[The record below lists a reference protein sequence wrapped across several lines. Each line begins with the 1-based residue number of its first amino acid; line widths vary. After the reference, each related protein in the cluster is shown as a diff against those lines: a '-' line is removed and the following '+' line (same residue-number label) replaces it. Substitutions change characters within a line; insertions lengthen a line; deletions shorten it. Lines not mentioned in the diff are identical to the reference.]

1 MILIANT
8 PLYGGKARV
17 CACINTN
24 DSESAT
30 KTVGAD
36 FMPNELWCQFLTF
49 VLSGIKSCIIPL
61 SSILQRELALL
72 LLMAS
77 CLPLTDAHLGCEI
90 VEGRLVGGWGGGGRR
105 GWRGDGEGTPSAGKL
120 HMTRSH

>member
-1 MILIANT
+1 MPFVGCIIYISRREIESEIDMILIANT

-61 SSILQRELALL
+61 VFHPAKGARSASTNGKLLALDR
-72 LLMAS
+72 
-77 CLPLTDAHLGCEI
+77 C
-90 VEGRLVGGWGGGGRR
+90 
-105 GWRGDGEGTPSAGKL
+105 TPWL
-120 HMTRSH
+120 